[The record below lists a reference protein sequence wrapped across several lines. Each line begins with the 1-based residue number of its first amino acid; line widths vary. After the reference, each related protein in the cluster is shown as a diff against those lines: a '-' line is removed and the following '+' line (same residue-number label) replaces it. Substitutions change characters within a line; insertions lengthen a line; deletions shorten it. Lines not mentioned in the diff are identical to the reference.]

1 MACTTS
7 VKEDKRPNSPNKI
20 ERLNDREKEHDIEKE
35 NASDDGNTTY
45 DFVSISLGRNGQEKH
60 LQETPE
66 DQPTMIVS
74 LKIQRKGVLNKR
86 EDFLDG
92 IERKSLA
99 QKELNST
106 QRKKQI
112 AEYNSLKL
120 KEERQQR
127 YRIRYGN
134 NPSFSHGN
142 CDPSSVSTSDEESS
156 PPSKRK
162 KRVSFEF

>member
-7 VKEDKRPNSPNKI
+7 VKEDKRTNSPNKI
-20 ERLNDREKEHDIEKE
+20 ERLNDREKEHAIKKE
-35 NASDDGNTTY
+35 NGSDHGNTTY
-45 DFVSISLGRNGQEKH
+45 DLVSISLGRNGQEKH

-74 LKIQRKGVLNKR
+74 LKILRKGVLNKR

-99 QKELNST
+99 QKELNSV

-134 NPSFSHGN
+134 EPLFSRGN
-142 CDPSSVSTSDEESS
+142 FDPSSVSTRDEEGSRS
-156 PPSKRK
+156 SKRK